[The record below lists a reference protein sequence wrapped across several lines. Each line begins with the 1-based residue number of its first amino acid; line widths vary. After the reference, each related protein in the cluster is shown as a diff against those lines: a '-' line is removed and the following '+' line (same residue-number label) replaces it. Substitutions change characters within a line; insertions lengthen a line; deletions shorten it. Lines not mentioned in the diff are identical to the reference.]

1 VRIASGRGWQAA
13 VVAALLIAASGAS
26 LLLAAEKD
34 QEALDTLAAL
44 ARRLRAEKVWT
55 AAYRQEYIPVG
66 MTRGDTDRGVVWLAW
81 PDRALF
87 ATGEPARRFMG
98 LEGRMVRL
106 VDLEMETCEEHRLT
120 DEEWERIPLVAVLDP
135 AAALKRFRIIL
146 ESAGHLVLVPRA
158 PGGIARAEVVL
169 GEGGMP
175 AMVMVTDIQG
185 TVNRL
190 EFEGWAGAGAVPG
203 GSWLPGPPPSVTCR
217 SSDDRVDDPR

>member
-1 VRIASGRGWQAA
+1 MRSASGRRRLAA
-13 VVAALLIAASGAS
+13 VVAGFLVAVSGGAPLPAAGN
-26 LLLAAEKD
+26 D
-34 QEALDTLAAL
+34 QEALDTLAEL
-44 ARRLRAEKVWT
+44 GRRLRAEKVWT
-55 AAYRQEYIPVG
+55 AAYRQEYVPVG

-98 LEGRMVRL
+98 LEGRVVRL

-135 AAALKRFRIIL
+135 AAALKRFRITL
-146 ESAGHLVLVPRA
+146 ESAGHLVLVPRT

-169 GEGGMP
+169 GEDGLP
-175 AMVMVTDIQG
+175 ARVVVTDTQG

-203 GSWLPGPPPSVTCR
+203 GNWLPEPPPTVDCHPA
-217 SSDDRVDDPR
+217 DDRVGDPR